1 MQKNSETSVEPALAV
16 GWNLR
21 NFYGGQ
27 CSLTSNSNLH
37 RHRTHFKI
45 AQTSFQRFIKT
56 STKILPKK
64 NWKYVLK
71 TSKRKIIR
79 RINVTFFRINIEIKR
94 RDKKIKLF
102 IVFQWSVWHLKI
114 LLPKPNKLSEKRD
127 FLEKCDLKIILNE
140 TSEINIYKQCVGK
153 EWITNCERQKYN
165 F

>member
-1 MQKNSETSVEPALAV
+1 MQKNSETSVELALAV

-64 NWKYVLK
+64 KWKYVLK

-102 IVFQWSVWHLKI
+102 IVFQWSVWLLKI
-114 LLPKPNKLSEKRD
+114 LLPKSNKLSEKLLGKVWFKDYLERD
-127 FLEKCDLKIILNE
+127 QWNQHLQTMCEQRMNNKLWATKI
-140 TSEINIYKQCVGK
+140 
-153 EWITNCERQKYN
+153 
-165 F
+165 